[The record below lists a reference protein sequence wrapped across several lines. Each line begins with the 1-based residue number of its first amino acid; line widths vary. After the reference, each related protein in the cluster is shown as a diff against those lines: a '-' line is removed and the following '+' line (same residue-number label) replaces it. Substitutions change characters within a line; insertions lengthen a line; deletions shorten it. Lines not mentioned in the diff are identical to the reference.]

1 MGDRLDERENWLER
15 LKSDLYVFKIPE
27 SEVMLMGELHN
38 LISIHDLSRENIDMI
53 LERAKK
59 MENVAIK
66 RSKDFSSK
74 IMACLFFEASTRT
87 RLSFES
93 AMIRLG
99 GRVLGFAD
107 VAATSA
113 GGKGETLADTIRTV
127 ERYADIIVMRH
138 PLDGSARVA
147 AEFSNIPI
155 INAGSG
161 SEEHPTQA
169 LLDLYSIMKMKGNVD
184 GLTISLCGDLK
195 YGRTVHSLG
204 MALACYDV
212 KVKLAAPESLRM
224 KPAIIEEMQRAGIQV
239 QQVDTLEDAIEDV
252 DVVYMTR
259 IQKERFPDTRE
270 YDAVKGK
277 FRLTMREVDKMK
289 DDSIIL
295 HPLPRVD
302 EISSDV
308 DSTPHARYFDQVYN
322 GVVTRMAILDLI
334 LG

>member
-1 MGDRLDERENWLER
+1 MG
-15 LKSDLYVFKIPE
+15 K
-27 SEVMLMGELHN
+27 LHD
-38 LISIHDLSRENIDMI
+38 LISIQDLDRETIDLI
-53 LERAKK
+53 LKTAEE
-59 MENVAIK
+59 MEDVAIN
-66 RSKDFSSK
+66 RSSVLSHR
-74 IMACLFFEASTRT
+74 IMATLFFEPSTRT

-107 VAATSA
+107 VVSTSA

-127 ERYADIIVMRH
+127 EKYADVIVIRH

-169 LLDLYSIMKMKGNVD
+169 LLDLYSIKKMKGKID
-184 GLTISLCGDLK
+184 GLSISLCGDLR

-204 MALACYDV
+204 MALSYYDV
-212 KVKLAAPESLRM
+212 TIKLAAPPTLRM
-224 KPAIIEEMQRAGIQV
+224 KRAIIDEMMKAGVRVIE
-239 QQVDTLEDAIEDV
+239 VDTVEEAVQDV

-259 IQKERFPDTRE
+259 IQKERFPDIRE
-270 YDAVKGK
+270 YDEVKGK
-277 FRLTMREVDKMK
+277 FRITADEISLMK
-289 DDSIIL
+289 DDAIVL

-302 EISSDV
+302 ELASEI
-308 DSTPHARYFDQVYN
+308 DSTPHAKYFDQVYN
-322 GVVTRMAILDLI
+322 GVITRMAILKLI
-334 LG
+334 FG

>member
-1 MGDRLDERENWLER
+1 MG
-15 LKSDLYVFKIPE
+15 K
-27 SEVMLMGELHN
+27 LHD
-38 LISIHDLSRENIDMI
+38 LISIHDLDRKTIDLI
-53 LERAKK
+53 LKTAEE
-59 MENVAIK
+59 MEDVAIN
-66 RSKDFSSK
+66 RSTELSDR
-74 IMACLFFEASTRT
+74 IMATLFFEPSTRT

-107 VAATSA
+107 VISTSA

-127 ERYADIIVMRH
+127 EKYADVIVMRH

-169 LLDLYSIMKMKGNVD
+169 LLDLYSIKKLKGRID
-184 GLTISLCGDLK
+184 GLSISLCGDLR

-204 MALACYDV
+204 MALSYYDV
-212 KVKLAAPESLRM
+212 TIKLAAPPTLRM
-224 KPAIIEEMQRAGIQV
+224 KRAIIDEMKKAGV
-239 QQVDTLEDAIEDV
+239 RVTEVDTVEEAVKDV

-259 IQKERFPDTRE
+259 IQKERFPDVRE
-270 YDAVKGK
+270 YDDVKGK
-277 FRLTMREVDKMK
+277 FRITSDEISLMK
-289 DDSIIL
+289 DDAIVL

-302 EISSDV
+302 ELASEIDSS
-308 DSTPHARYFDQVYN
+308 PHAKYFDQVYN
-322 GVVTRMAILDLI
+322 GVVTRMAILKLI
-334 LG
+334 FS

>member
-1 MGDRLDERENWLER
+1 VKLESLKRKSFPQSNPGVLIHMGKLR
-15 LKSDLYVFKIPE
+15 
-27 SEVMLMGELHN
+27 N
-38 LISIHDLSRENIDMI
+38 LISIHDFDREQIDEI
-53 LERAKK
+53 LDVAAQ
-59 MENVAIK
+59 MESVSVK
-66 RSKDFSSK
+66 RSKDLESK
-74 IMACLFFEASTRT
+74 IMAVLFFEPSTRT

-93 AMIRLG
+93 AMLRLG
-99 GRVLGFAD
+99 GSVLGFAE
-107 VAATSA
+107 AGTSSA

-147 AEFSNIPI
+147 AEFSSIPV

-169 LLDLYSIMKMKGNVD
+169 LLDLYSIKKLKGKID

-204 MALACYDV
+204 MGLSHYDV
-212 KVKLAAPESLRM
+212 KIKLAAPEQLRM
-224 KPAIIEEMQRAGIQV
+224 KPTIVDEMKRAGV
-239 QQVDTLEDAIEDV
+239 EVVEVDDVKDAVEDV

-259 IQKERFPDTRE
+259 IQKERFPDVRE
-270 YDAVKGK
+270 YDKVRGK
-277 FRLTMREVDKMK
+277 FQIGMAEAEVLREDAVV
-289 DDSIIL
+289 L

-302 EISSDV
+302 ELSSDL
-308 DSTPHARYFDQVYN
+308 DDLPQAKYFDQVYN
-322 GVVTRMAILDLI
+322 GVILRMAVLKMI